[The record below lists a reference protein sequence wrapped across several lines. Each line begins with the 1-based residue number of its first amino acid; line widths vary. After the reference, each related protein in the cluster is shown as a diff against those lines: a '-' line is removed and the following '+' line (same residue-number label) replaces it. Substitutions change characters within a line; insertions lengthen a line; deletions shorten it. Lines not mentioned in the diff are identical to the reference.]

1 LLQEEKMKQDQL
13 IRNVII
19 GGAFLMLLMSGV
31 IYNRYRLKQK
41 SNQLLEAQ
49 QKVLQAQ
56 QKEIHEKNAY
66 LSQLLQD
73 KEWLLK
79 EIHHRVKNNLQIV
92 MSLLDSQ
99 ADFLQDGKALAAI
112 QESQQRVYAI
122 SLIHQKLY
130 QSENLAMIEMDTYIS
145 EVVSYICES
154 FDVQGRIQF
163 YISVAPLKL
172 DVAIAI
178 PLGLLI
184 NEAITNSLKYAF
196 PEARTGQVSINLYQ
210 IDPERYMLTIADDGI
225 GLGKDFDIHA
235 TPSLGMTL
243 MKGLS
248 QQLGGNLKVEGDA
261 GLKVSLL
268 FHPSIPT
275 KSSTNPLKFT

>member
-1 LLQEEKMKQDQL
+1 
-13 IRNVII
+13 
-19 GGAFLMLLMSGV
+19 
-31 IYNRYRLKQK
+31 
-41 SNQLLEAQ
+41 
-49 QKVLQAQ
+49 
-56 QKEIHEKNAY
+56 
-66 LSQLLQD
+66 
-73 KEWLLK
+73 
-79 EIHHRVKNNLQIV
+79 

-178 PLGLLI
+178 PLGLVI
-184 NEAITNSLKYAF
+184 NEAVTNSLKYAF
-196 PEARTGQVSINLYQ
+196 PQARTGQVSITLNQ
-210 IDPERYMLTIADDGI
+210 VDADRYLLTITDDGI
-225 GLGKDFDIHA
+225 GLGKDFDINA
-235 TPSLGMTL
+235 TRSLGMTL

-248 QQLGGNLKVEGDA
+248 QQLGGNLKVEGVA

-268 FHPSIPT
+268 FHPFIPT
-275 KSSTNPLKFT
+275 KSHTNPLKFT